1 MRAIFFKW
9 GWQSL
14 AWLLVGCLVGGAVLT
29 SLLTLYVLARVWTMA
44 FWRRRVDAP
53 EGALVLAAPPVL
65 LDDVGD
71 VAYDERDDVGK
82 MPTWMVVPTLA
93 LIALGLSLS
102 VLAGPIFA
110 YTQRAAA
117 EVLDRG
123 EYISTVLSVGTP

>member
-1 MRAIFFKW
+1 
-9 GWQSL
+9 
-14 AWLLVGCLVGGAVLT
+14 
-29 SLLTLYVLARVWTMA
+29 
-44 FWRRRVDAP
+44 
-53 EGALVLAAPPVL
+53 
-65 LDDVGD
+65 
-71 VAYDERDDVGK
+71 

-110 YTQRAAA
+110 YTERAAA